1 LLNGDIQRL
10 NYDLGDRYPLTL
22 KIKEDI
28 KLKKDPSGA
37 VVKHKAR
44 LVAKGYAQ
52 RAGVDFDE
60 VFVPVARLNSV
71 RLLLAQAAQEGWMA
85 HHMDVRSA
93 FLNGEL
99 KEEVYVCQP
108 PGFEKEKEA
117 NRVYKVDKAL
127 YGLGILRWTAH

>member
-1 LLNGDIQRL
+1 L

-60 VFVPVARLNSV
+60 VFVPVARLDSV

-99 KEEVYVCQP
+99 K
-108 PGFEKEKEA
+108 
-117 NRVYKVDKAL
+117 
-127 YGLGILRWTAH
+127 